1 MVQTTVPSL
10 LIIGTDTV
18 LGASPATAVQLAH
31 ACLAA
36 GYHAVIPASW
46 GDELIAARA
55 LQRLNG
61 ADTPRVLC
69 SCPLVSRR
77 LSEHGDML
85 SAMLLHVVAPPVA
98 TAQYLRAAYAPVRP
112 RITFAGACPSGIDD
126 SIDVWLTPDA
136 LLRALVERGISVR
149 EQPTEFD
156 SVIPPDRRRFLSDPG
171 GVPSRQALQQ
181 LNAPVGFVELG
192 GDDVVVALGQQ
203 LLGNSR
209 VLIDV
214 SVSLGCACS
223 GRTASV
229 LPEDARARV
238 LEQEPPRAPSPVVD
252 HSMPITLDGSTPAAV
267 TNAAST
273 FVAAAAP
280 NVRPSEPIVSVA
292 AEQSTSPVATFV
304 AVAAPNVRP
313 SEPIV
318 SVAAAHGT
326 SPVATPP
333 AEPVQPRR
341 TPTGQTRQMSAA
353 PPIRRADA
361 GRQLPRAFVTRRR
374 SPPRG
379 LRQSVYSGK
388 SAALNNRGR
397 WLWVAVTSLAVG
409 IALALLLWRPA

>member
-1 MVQTTVPSL
+1 M
-10 LIIGTDTV
+10 

-36 GYHAVIPASW
+36 GYHAAIPASW

-55 LQRLNG
+55 LRRLDG
-61 ADTPRVLC
+61 ADSPRVLC

-85 SAMLLHVVAPPVA
+85 SAVLLHVVAPPVA

-112 RITFAGACPSGIDD
+112 RITYAGACPSGIDEN
-126 SIDVWLTPDA
+126 IDVWLTPDA
-136 LLRALVERGISVR
+136 LLRALVDRGISVL

-171 GVPSRQALQQ
+171 GVPSPQALKQ

-203 LLGNSR
+203 LLSNAR

-223 GRTASV
+223 GRTATV
-229 LPEDARARV
+229 PPEAARSRV

-252 HSMPITLDGSTPAAV
+252 HSMPITLDRPSPAVV
-267 TNAAST
+267 TDAAPT
-273 FVAAAAP
+273 FVPVTAP
-280 NVRPSEPIVSVA
+280 SVRPSEALVSVA
-292 AEQSTSPVATFV
+292 AEQAKSPVPAPVATTTH
-304 AVAAPNVRP
+304 ADPL
-313 SEPIV
+313 
-318 SVAAAHGT
+318 
-326 SPVATPP
+326 
-333 AEPVQPRR
+333 QPRR
-341 TPTGQTRQMSAA
+341 TPAGQTRQASMTA
-353 PPIRRADA
+353 PVKRADA
-361 GRQLPRAFVTRRR
+361 GRQLPRAFVARRR
-374 SPPRG
+374 SPARG

-388 SAALNNRGR
+388 SAALTNRGR
-397 WLWVAVTSLAVG
+397 WLWVAATSLAVG
-409 IALALLLWRPA
+409 IALAMLLWRPA